1 MTFRI
6 SYKTKNWLEIVINL
20 IMYRYHIFILQSIFF
35 FLNEKK
41 LLEVKKSMG
50 LFVPLLSSAVTPA
63 GGCWNNSR
71 FS

>member
-1 MTFRI
+1 M
-6 SYKTKNWLEIVINL
+6 VINV
-20 IMYRYHIFILQSIFF
+20 IMYRYYIFIPQSIFF
-35 FLNEKK
+35 LKLKK